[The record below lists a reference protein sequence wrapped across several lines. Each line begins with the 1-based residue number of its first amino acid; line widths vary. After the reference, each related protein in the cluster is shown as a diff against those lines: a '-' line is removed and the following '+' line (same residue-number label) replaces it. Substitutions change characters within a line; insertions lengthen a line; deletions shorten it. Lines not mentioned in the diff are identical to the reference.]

1 VGGFFAAYSGA
12 ALVVRLLFGW
22 APDRFGPKRLLS
34 PSLLVLAA
42 GFVWLAL
49 ARDAAHVALAGLLCG
64 VGHGFAF
71 PILFALVIARAGD
84 AERGSAM
91 AVFTSLFDLGILLG
105 GPLFGGI
112 SEWLGY
118 PALYGTAAGVL
129 LLGVGVFLLWDRR
142 R

>member
-1 VGGFFAAYSGA
+1 
-12 ALVVRLLFGW
+12 
-22 APDRFGPKRLLS
+22 
-34 PSLLVLAA
+34 
-42 GFVWLAL
+42 
-49 ARDAAHVALAGLLCG
+49 
-64 VGHGFAF
+64 
-71 PILFALVIARAGD
+71 
-84 AERGSAM
+84 M